1 MRFCAFLIC
10 LFVSYSAK
18 ASVSW
23 HSITPE
29 IQFLQQQN
37 KLRFYDSNQV
47 LIEGKECALMFD
59 ASGNFAEVEKLA
71 EQLKK
76 RLKTP
81 LCYLVASHYHDDHL
95 LGLAVLQAEFPEAKL
110 IVHQQVATE
119 FVAMQQ
125 ALTDKL
131 DGYEKSIEL
140 SYQRLANQPKNQQAV
155 WRDKLEL
162 AKKRLFRWR
171 ELTLNPPAINITE
184 STQLDLGNYPIVI
197 TPYQAHTKGDLT
209 LSADQGRVLL
219 GGDIVDSL
227 PYPGHGSFSSWI
239 SALQYIQKN
248 TTLTT
253 ILPGHGKPLTPAEL
267 ALPLRFLKTIQEMTN
282 SSPDKPVSELIP
294 LFPTEIKQQYQLDE
308 VGERAFSMFLEA
320 GLKQGKLS
328 K

>member
-10 LFVSYSAK
+10 LFVSYSAQ

-71 EQLKK
+71 VQLKE

-140 SYQRLANQPKNQQAV
+140 SYQRLANQPEDQQAI

-171 ELTLNPPAINITE
+171 ELTLKPPAISITE
-184 STQLDLGNYPIVI
+184 STKLNLGNYPIVI

-227 PYPGHGSFSSWI
+227 PYPGHGTFTRWI
-239 SALQYIQKN
+239 TTLQGIQKN

-282 SSPDKPVSELIP
+282 SSPDKSVNELIP
-294 LFPTEIKQQYQLDE
+294 LFPAEVKQQYQLDE

-320 GLKQGKLS
+320 GLKQSKLS